1 MSIEKIKKLKKS
13 DLGVSVLLIIGIL
26 VVVNFLSYQIFTRF
40 DLTENKAYSISQV
53 SKKTVKELDDI
64 VNIKVYFSE
73 DLPSQ
78 FITLRQE
85 VGDILDEYE
94 AYSDGN
100 IRIEFIN
107 PDDDESTARELYTK
121 GIPQLTFQT
130 FEKDKAQ
137 VVNGYMGMTISFGDN
152 TEVIPVL
159 DKDTS
164 SLEYQVTTAIKKI
177 TAEQMATIAF
187 LASNGT
193 ANLQQEISSAY
204 QAVSEL
210 YSVDIVDLAE
220 QEEIPAAITTLII
233 AGPKEEFSE
242 AQLETLEAF
251 LARGGNVLALV
262 DGVLIEQGLQ
272 ARANNTGLESLL
284 AERGVSLENNLVAD
298 VRNAM
303 ASFSQGFMTF
313 STNYPFWPKITSDS
327 FNKDNSAVSGLESV
341 VLRWASS
348 LDIASEQ
355 EENIIPLAYTSP
367 KAWQEKDKFNLN
379 PQQNIRK
386 SGDQKFTLAALIEAG
401 QEGEGRIIVVGDSDF
416 IVNNNNADN
425 LTFFQNLVDSLSL
438 DDDLIS
444 IRSKTVTSRPIQED
458 LEDGTRGF
466 IRYANIFGVTIV
478 VLVFGMTRYYL
489 RRKSRFIDEL

>member
-13 DLGVSVLLIIGIL
+13 DLGVSILLVIGIL
-26 VVVNFLSYQIFTRF
+26 AVVNFLSYQIFTRF

-53 SKKTVKELDDI
+53 SKKTVKKLDDI
-64 VNIKVYFSE
+64 VNVKVYFSE

-94 AYSDGN
+94 AYSEGN
-100 IRIEFIN
+100 IQIEFIN
-107 PDDDESTARELYTK
+107 PDDDKSTARELHTK

-152 TEVIPVL
+152 MEVVPVL

-164 SLEYQVTTAIKKI
+164 SLEYQLTTAIKKI
-177 TAEQMATIAF
+177 TAEQMATVAF
-187 LASNGT
+187 LTSNGT
-193 ANLQQEISSAY
+193 ANLQQEISGAY

-210 YSVDIVDLAE
+210 YSVNVVDLGK

-233 AGPKEEFSE
+233 AGPKEKINE
-242 AQLETLEAF
+242 AQLDALEAF
-251 LARGGNVLALV
+251 LGRGGNILALV
-262 DGVLIEQGLQ
+262 DGVLTGQNLQ
-272 ARANNTGLESLL
+272 AQANKTGLENLL
-284 AERGVSLENNLVAD
+284 AERGVSLNHNLVAD

-303 ASFSQGFMTF
+303 ASFNQGFMTF
-313 STNYPFWPKITSDS
+313 STNYPFWPKITSDG
-327 FNKDNSAVSGLESV
+327 FNEDNSAVSGLESV
-341 VLRWASS
+341 VLQWASS
-348 LDIASEQ
+348 LDIAS

-379 PQQNIRK
+379 PQQNI
-386 SGDQKFTLAALIEAG
+386 QKTGGQQFTLAALIESNEA
-401 QEGEGRIIVVGDSDF
+401 GEGSIIVVGDSDF

-444 IRSKTVTSRPIQED
+444 IRSKNVTSRPIQENLGD
-458 LEDGTRGF
+458 STRGF
-466 IRYANIFGVTIV
+466 IRYANIFGVTIIV
-478 VLVFGMTRYYL
+478 IVFGMTRYYL